1 MALAAQAA
9 EDKISK
15 LLDALATKTD
25 VDQMEDESRSEKKSY
40 KNIKTEKLGSRLF
53 NMMETKKAK
62 FDFEGCCCK
71 EETFAD
77 TVTVLATESEN

>member
-9 EDKISK
+9 EGKISK
-15 LLDALATKTD
+15 FLDALATKTD
-25 VDQMEDESRSEKKSY
+25 VDQMRAEVKKKSY
-40 KNIKTEKLGSRLF
+40 KNIKTKKLGGQLF
-53 NMMETKKAK
+53 NMMETKIAR

-77 TVTVLATESEN
+77 TVTVLALSNII